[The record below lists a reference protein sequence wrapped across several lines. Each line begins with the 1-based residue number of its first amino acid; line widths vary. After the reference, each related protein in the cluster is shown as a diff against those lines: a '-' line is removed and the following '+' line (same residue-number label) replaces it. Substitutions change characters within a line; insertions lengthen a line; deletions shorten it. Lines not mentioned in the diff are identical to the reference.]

1 MVEATIEGKRK
12 LVHEYATHDGD
23 TGSPEVQVAILTRRI
38 KDLSLHTEKSPKDH
52 HSRRGLVSLVAKRR
66 RLLNYIR
73 KNKPETY
80 PDLIQKLGLRK

>member
-1 MVEATIEGKRK
+1 MSIEKEEK
-12 LVHEYATHDGD
+12 SQIISEYATHEKDV
-23 TGSPEVQVAILTRRI
+23 GSPEVQVAILTRRI

>member
-1 MVEATIEGKRK
+1 MSIEREEKAQIIS
-12 LVHEYATHDGD
+12 EYAMHQKDV
-23 TGSPEVQVAILTRRI
+23 GSPEVQVAILTRRI

>member
-1 MVEATIEGKRK
+1 MSLEKEEKTQIISDFALHQKDV
-12 LVHEYATHDGD
+12 
-23 TGSPEVQVAILTRRI
+23 GSPEVQVAVLTRRI

-73 KNKPETY
+73 KNKPATY

>member
-1 MVEATIEGKRK
+1 MSIEKEEK
-12 LVHEYATHDGD
+12 AQIISDYAVHQNDV
-23 TGSPEVQVAILTRRI
+23 GSPEVQVAILTRRI

-73 KNKPETY
+73 RNKPETY

>member
-1 MVEATIEGKRK
+1 MSIEKEEK
-12 LVHEYATHDGD
+12 AQIMSDYAIHQNDV
-23 TGSPEVQVAILTRRI
+23 GSPEVQVAILTRRI

-52 HSRRGLVSLVAKRR
+52 HSRRGLVSMVAKRR

>member
-1 MVEATIEGKRK
+1 MSIEKEEK
-12 LVHEYATHDGD
+12 SQIISEYAMHQNDV
-23 TGSPEVQVAILTRRI
+23 GSPEVQVAILTRRI
-38 KDLSLHTEKSPKDH
+38 NDLSLHTEKSPKDH

-66 RLLNYIR
+66 KLLNYIR

>member
-1 MVEATIEGKRK
+1 MSIDKEEKTQIINEFALHQNDV
-12 LVHEYATHDGD
+12 
-23 TGSPEVQVAILTRRI
+23 GSPEVQVAILSRRI
-38 KDLSLHTEKSPKDH
+38 KELSLHTEKSPKDH
-52 HSRRGLVSLVAKRR
+52 HSRRGLVSLVARRR

>member
-1 MVEATIEGKRK
+1 MSIEKEEK
-12 LVHEYATHDGD
+12 TQIISDYAVHQNDV
-23 TGSPEVQVAILTRRI
+23 GSPEVQVAILTRRI

-52 HSRRGLVSLVAKRR
+52 HSRRGLVSLVARRR

>member
-1 MVEATIEGKRK
+1 MSIEKEEK
-12 LVHEYATHDGD
+12 AQIISDYAMHQKDV
-23 TGSPEVQVAILTRRI
+23 GSPEVQVAILTRRI

-73 KNKPETY
+73 RNKPETY

>member
-1 MVEATIEGKRK
+1 MSIEKEEK
-12 LVHEYATHDGD
+12 AQIISDYAVHQNDV
-23 TGSPEVQVAILTRRI
+23 GSPEVQVAILTRRI

>member
-1 MVEATIEGKRK
+1 MSIEKEEK
-12 LVHEYATHDGD
+12 TQIISDYAQHQKDV
-23 TGSPEVQVAILTRRI
+23 GSPEVQVAILTRRI

-52 HSRRGLVSLVAKRR
+52 HSRRGLVSLVARRR

-73 KNKPETY
+73 KIKPETY

>member
-1 MVEATIEGKRK
+1 MSIEKEEK
-12 LVHEYATHDGD
+12 TQIISDYAQHQNDV
-23 TGSPEVQVAILTRRI
+23 GSPEVQVAILTRRI

-52 HSRRGLVSLVAKRR
+52 HSRRGLVSLVARRR

-73 KNKPETY
+73 KIKPETY

>member
-1 MVEATIEGKRK
+1 MSIEKEEK
-12 LVHEYATHDGD
+12 AQLISDYAVHQNDV
-23 TGSPEVQVAILTRRI
+23 GSPEVQVAILTRRI

>member
-1 MVEATIEGKRK
+1 MSLEKEEKSQIISDFALHQKDV
-12 LVHEYATHDGD
+12 
-23 TGSPEVQVAILTRRI
+23 GSPEVQVAVLTRRI

-73 KNKPETY
+73 NNKPETY

>member
-1 MVEATIEGKRK
+1 MSIEKEEK
-12 LVHEYATHDGD
+12 AQIISDYAVHQNDV
-23 TGSPEVQVAILTRRI
+23 GSPEVQVAILTRRI

-66 RLLNYIR
+66 SLLNYIR

>member
-1 MVEATIEGKRK
+1 MSIEKEEK
-12 LVHEYATHDGD
+12 TQIISDYAMHQKDV
-23 TGSPEVQVAILTRRI
+23 GSPEVQVAILTRRI

>member
-1 MVEATIEGKRK
+1 MSIEKEEK
-12 LVHEYATHDGD
+12 TQIINEYALHQNDV
-23 TGSPEVQVAILTRRI
+23 GSPEVQVAILSRRI
-38 KDLSLHTEKSPKDH
+38 KELSLHTEKSPKDH
-52 HSRRGLVSLVAKRR
+52 HSRRGLVSLVARRR

>member
-1 MVEATIEGKRK
+1 MSIEK
-12 LVHEYATHDGD
+12 EENTQIISDYAQHLKDV
-23 TGSPEVQVAILTRRI
+23 GSPEVQVAILTRRI

-52 HSRRGLVSLVAKRR
+52 HSRRGLVSLVARRR

-73 KNKPETY
+73 KIKPETY